1 MGSAGLLAVVA
12 VIGAGAAGRDVDGD
26 ATRASAT
33 IRDDVADSVP
43 IRCRVGERPDYFVP
57 AHTPPALLGC
67 ARLGQSGKRVDF
79 SGALDR
85 VDGDMHLCINPAY
98 SGRGQRGIY
107 IPGLCKLN
115 PRPSRFA
122 VRDAGQPR
130 QAVDRYEYVIWGTA
144 PRATAEIVARFDSGT
159 ANAAIFKVPST
170 RAPWTF
176 GTSPFALF
184 VVELRLAAACGTVV
198 IDGDGLAAPE
208 RIQPQRKL
216 CEQAG
221 NGASARG

>member
-1 MGSAGLLAVVA
+1 MRILSGSAAVLVVVA
-12 VIGAGAAGRDVDGD
+12 VVGAGTVGRDVGGD
-26 ATRASAT
+26 ATPASAT
-33 IRDDVADSVP
+33 TRGGVADSAP
-43 IRCRVGERPDYFVP
+43 IRCRVGERPGYFVP
-57 AHTPPALLGC
+57 AHSPPALLGC

-79 SGALDR
+79 SGSLDR
-85 VDGDMHLCINPAY
+85 IDGDMHLCINPAY

-122 VRDAGQPR
+122 VRDASQPR

-144 PRATAEIVARFDSGT
+144 PRRTEEIFARFASGT
-159 ANAAIFKVPST
+159 ARAAIFRVPST

-176 GTSPFALF
+176 GTTPFALF
-184 VVELRLAAACGTVV
+184 VVELPLAAACGTVA

-208 RIQPQRKL
+208 RIHPQRKL
-216 CEQAG
+216 CARAG
-221 NGASARG
+221 K